1 MDIRAIYDWL
11 TLADYKAAKERATAQ
26 IVARF
31 ARGNTA
37 VQNGQYI
44 DEDKLRDLSAAGD
57 RATESLR
64 RNIPS

>member
-1 MDIRAIYDWL
+1 MNFRAIIDWL
-11 TLADYKAAKERATAQ
+11 TLADYEAAKERATEQ

-64 RNIPS
+64 RYVG